1 MDKYISRSEIF
12 MNSSSSH
19 RKVVLVT
26 GASSG
31 IGEASARHL
40 AAAGHHVVLGAR
52 RVDRL
57 IQLVSELT
65 EAGHDAEYAQLDVT
79 DFESVKAFVD
89 GALTRHGRVDV
100 LVNNA
105 GVMPLA
111 LMQDLRVDEW
121 NQMIDVN
128 LRGVLHGIAAV
139 LPGMRERQSGHIINV
154 ASTAAHRTD
163 PTGVVYCATKFAVR
177 AVSDGLRQETTDLRV
192 TVVCPGLTHTELIHS
207 GGDEQVQGA
216 VRAALDAVGISP
228 SAIAEAIGY
237 AVAQPASVNVNEII
251 VQGTAQ
257 V

>member
-1 MDKYISRSEIF
+1 MQ
-12 MNSSSSH
+12 NTSSSN
-19 RKVVLVT
+19 RKIVLVT

-31 IGEASARHL
+31 IGEATARHL

-57 IQLVSELT
+57 ESLVADLT
-65 EAGHDAEYAQLDVT
+65 AAGHHAECAQLDVT
-79 DFESVKAFVD
+79 DLESVKAFVN

-111 LMQDLRVDEW
+111 FMEEVRVDEW

-139 LPGMRERQSGHIINV
+139 LPGMRERRSGHIVNV
-154 ASTAAHRTD
+154 ASTAAYRVD

-177 AVSDGLRQETTDLRV
+177 AVSDGLRQESTDLRV
-192 TVVCPGLTHTELIHS
+192 TVVSPGLTHTELTHS
-207 GGDEQVQGA
+207 GGDDQLQGA
-216 VRAALDAVGISP
+216 VRTALEAVGIDA

-237 AVAQPASVNVNEII
+237 AIAQPANVNVDEII
-251 VQGTAQ
+251 VQGTQA
-257 V
+257 

>member
-1 MDKYISRSEIF
+1 MSHPTPSTL
-12 MNSSSSH
+12 SSD
-19 RKVVLVT
+19 RKIVLVT

-31 IGEASARHL
+31 IGEATARHL
-40 AAAGHHVVLGAR
+40 AAGHHVVLGAR
-52 RVDRL
+52 RLDRL
-57 IQLVSELT
+57 GRLVNELT
-65 EAGHDAEYAQLDVT
+65 EAGHHAECAPLDVT
-79 DFESVKAFVD
+79 DLESVKAFVD
-89 GALTRHGRVDV
+89 GALARHGRVDV

-105 GVMPLA
+105 GIMPLA
-111 LMQDLRVDEW
+111 LMEELRVDEW

-139 LPGMRERQSGHIINV
+139 LPTMRDRRSGHIINV
-154 ASTAAHRTD
+154 ASTAAHRVD

-192 TVVCPGLTHTELIHS
+192 TVVSPGLTHTELTLS
-207 GGDEQVQGA
+207 GGNAQMQGA
-216 VRAALDAVGISP
+216 VRDALEAVGIDA

-237 AVAQPASVNVNEII
+237 AIAQPANVNVNEVV